1 MGEYKGFYNIGM
13 FHKILN
19 KVVEIGASDLFLIV
33 GNLPVIRDKADGK
46 LYFIKKYFPEKIDFS
61 RIKKEDTEFLK
72 EKMLSQRGLISQE
85 EFQDFNFSYEGDGAR
100 FRVNLNRN
108 VNGVGFVLRRIPPKT
123 PTIESLN
130 FTPMAQMRLKHMAK
144 EYDRGLILVTGPT
157 GCGKSTT
164 LAALIQEMKSI
175 HHYNLITIEDPIEFV
190 YKPEEVKEDFRLDN
204 VIQREVGLDTASF
217 YEGLKNALR
226 QNPNAILVG
235 EIRTEEVMEE
245 TLAAANAGHLLMGTL
260 HANDARQAIE
270 QVVELLPSQKP
281 EAVYKKLANVFV
293 AIISQRLL
301 PRTDGTARI
310 PSCEILM
317 RTPTI
322 VGLLQEGQII
332 GIKDYLRGNPDHAD
346 EPLSYFDELRYLA
359 KEGVISE
366 DLAKRT
372 SGSIKDMDLILRG
385 IMK

>member
-1 MGEYKGFYNIGM
+1 MGEYKGFYKIDN

-19 KVVEIGASDLFLIV
+19 KVVETGASDLFLIP
-33 GNLPVIRDKADGK
+33 GNVPVIRDQSDGK
-46 LYFIKKYFPEKIDFS
+46 LYAIKKYFSGDIQFPVL
-61 RIKKEDTEFLK
+61 KKEDTAFLK
-72 EKMLSQRGLISQE
+72 EEMLTRRGFNSVE
-85 EFQDFNFSYEGDGAR
+85 ELKDFNFSYVEDSAR

-108 VNGVGFVLRRIPPKT
+108 VNGIGFVLRRIPPTT
-123 PTIESLN
+123 PSIESLN
-130 FTPMAQMRLKHMAK
+130 FSPMAQMRLKHMAK

-164 LAALIQEMKSI
+164 LAALIREMKLL
-175 HHYNLITIEDPIEFV
+175 HHYNLVTIEDPIEFV
-190 YKPEEVKEDFRLDN
+190 YEPEEVKEDFRLDN
-204 VIQREVGLDTASF
+204 IIQREVGLDTASF

-245 TLAAANAGHLLMGTL
+245 TLSAANAGHLLLGTL
-260 HANDARQAIE
+260 HANDTRQAIE
-270 QVVELLPSQKP
+270 QIVELLPSQEP
-281 EAVYKKLANVFV
+281 EHVYKKLANVLV
-293 AIISQRLL
+293 AIVSQKLL
-301 PRTDGTARI
+301 PRMDGTARI
-310 PSCEILM
+310 PCCEILI
-317 RTPTI
+317 RTPSI

-332 GIKDYLRGNPDHAD
+332 GIKDHLRGNPVHKD
-346 EPLSYFDELRYLA
+346 EPLSYFDELRYMA
-359 KEGVISE
+359 KEGIISA